1 MGFDSGRQVSF
12 PGFLTSYTTKN
23 QMDGG
28 GRKEQ
33 RNTEQCLKKKK
44 KKNTE
49 EKHTGDTHT
58 MKRGGVGDPEIS
70 KILAPTI
77 WFEP

>member
-44 KKNTE
+44 TQKKNTQE
-49 EKHTGDTHT
+49 THT
-58 MKRGGVGDPEIS
+58 Q
-70 KILAPTI
+70 
-77 WFEP
+77 

>member
-1 MGFDSGRQVSF
+1 
-12 PGFLTSYTTKN
+12 
-23 QMDGG
+23 MDGG

-33 RNTEQCLKKKK
+33 RNTEQCFKK
-44 KKNTE
+44 TE